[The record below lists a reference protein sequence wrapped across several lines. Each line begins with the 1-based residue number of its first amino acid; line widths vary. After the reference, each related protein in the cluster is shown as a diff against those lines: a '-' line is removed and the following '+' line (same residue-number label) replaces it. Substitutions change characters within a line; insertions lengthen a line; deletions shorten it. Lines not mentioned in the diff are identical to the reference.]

1 MQWSNQSADRV
12 TQNLE
17 GCVSPNLVEI
27 KEMGLGEA
35 MLV

>member
-1 MQWSNQSADRV
+1 MQWSNQSSVRV

-17 GCVSPNLVEI
+17 VCVSPTLVEM

-35 MLV
+35 MVV